1 MRKVI
6 RVFFL
11 LTIFCISNK
20 TSFAADKYWSYTMEE
35 MHNMASA
42 YKKYWN
48 NKNINDS
55 ETLLMA
61 GQFKGY
67 VAAILDNS
75 FSKEEIII
83 KCTQKHSVS
92 FIAMRAANKV
102 TQSLNRS
109 ANASKVLRFA
119 VLFECDKKSLEEK

>member
-1 MRKVI
+1 MRKII

-11 LTIFCISNK
+11 LTIFCICSQ

-48 NKNINDS
+48 DKDINDP

-67 VAAILDNS
+67 VAAILDSS
-75 FSKEEIII
+75 FPKEEIVI
-83 KCTQKHSVS
+83 KCTKKYSVP
-92 FIAMRAANKV
+92 FIAMRAADRL
-102 TQSLNRS
+102 TLSLNKS

-119 VLFECDKKSLEEK
+119 VLFVCDEKSLEKK